1 MPDQFQYSAGTDVAV
16 NPRFSM
22 VFDLLG
28 QRVLNSP
35 RLSVYTLNASGS
47 AGSASLPDIRF
58 SSDSYWVTDAALG
71 FKTNVASRLLIN
83 FNMRFNVGDHGLA
96 DRLSPLLGLEWSF

>member
-1 MPDQFQYSAGTDVAV
+1 M

-28 QRVLNSP
+28 QRVLDSP
-35 RLSVYTLNASGS
+35 RLSVYTLNATGA
-47 AGSASLPDIRF
+47 AGSASSARHPVQHRF
-58 SSDSYWVTDAALG
+58 VLGNRAALG

-96 DRLSPLLGLEWSF
+96 DRLAPLLGIEWSF